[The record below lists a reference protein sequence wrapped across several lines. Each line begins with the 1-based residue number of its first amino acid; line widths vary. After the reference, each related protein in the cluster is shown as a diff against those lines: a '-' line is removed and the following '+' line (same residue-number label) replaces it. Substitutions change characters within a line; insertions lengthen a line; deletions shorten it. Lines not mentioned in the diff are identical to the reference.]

1 MDTLKEFLNPQGI
14 ATISIGSFIANI
26 CLAMALSWVLGQVY
40 VRYGNALNNR
50 TMFASNF
57 VLLAGTTALII
68 TIIKSSLALSLG
80 LVGALS
86 IVRFRAAIK
95 EPEELSFLFLNIAIG
110 LGCGASHAL
119 PTTLGFVTILLMI
132 LVLKAFPFK
141 KREMANMLLSV
152 SASEAV
158 EGSLLDSLVEAV
170 EENSLSCK
178 VHRIDKTNET
188 MEASFK
194 VHFADLKNMQACS
207 QSLEK
212 LGNIRISFINSE
224 SMI

>member
-1 MDTLKEFLNPQGI
+1 MDTLREFLNPQAI
-14 ATISIGSFIANI
+14 ATIHIGGFVANI
-26 CLAMALSWVLGQVY
+26 VLAMALSWVLGQVY
-40 VRYGNALNNR
+40 IRYGNAANNR

-110 LGCGASHAL
+110 LGCGASHGL
-119 PTTLGFVTILLMI
+119 PTTIGFFLILLMI
-132 LVLKAFPFK
+132 FIFKAFPFK
-141 KREMANMLLSV
+141 NREMPNMLLNISTT
-152 SASEAV
+152 E
-158 EGSLLDSLVEAV
+158 ENKFSLVDDLV
-170 EENSLSCK
+170 KVIEEHSQSCK
-178 VHRIDKTNET
+178 VHRIDRSNEI

-194 VHFADLKNMQACS
+194 VQFENMESMQTCS
-207 QSLEK
+207 KKMESL
-212 LGNIRISFINSE
+212 GDMRITIINSG
-224 SMI
+224 SLI